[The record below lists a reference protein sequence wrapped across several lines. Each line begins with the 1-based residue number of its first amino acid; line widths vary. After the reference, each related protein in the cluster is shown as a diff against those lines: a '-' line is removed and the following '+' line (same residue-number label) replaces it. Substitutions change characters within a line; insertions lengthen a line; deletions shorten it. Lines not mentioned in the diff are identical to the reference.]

1 MRDNGRGDKS
11 LCPSSGYLQRENK
24 ARISRIAG
32 LPAVGQPALCQM
44 RPLHVERAD
53 DQAS

>member
-24 ARISRIAG
+24 ARFSLLADLFPQEPLRFVPNA
-32 LPAVGQPALCQM
+32 ALA
-44 RPLHVERAD
+44 R
-53 DQAS
+53 